1 MQNPGTVDE
10 LLVLQAQQGDRR
22 ALSILVK
29 RWHPKLMRHAYN
41 MVGNKA
47 AAQDATQE
55 SWTAIMRNLSTL
67 RDVAAFK
74 VWMYRICTNKCR
86 NWIRQQQRQRKL
98 NEEFK
103 IDLEMDLQLR
113 PDSTRMDRIKLELSK
128 MSLNQRQILAMFYL
142 ESLSMKEISAC
153 LNIPVG
159 TVKSR
164 LYHAREHLK
173 KKYHEKYET
182 TRD

>member
-1 MQNPGTVDE
+1 MQNASTVDE

-22 ALSILVK
+22 ALSMLVK

-41 MVGNKA
+41 MLGNQA

-55 SWTAIMRNLSTL
+55 SWTAIMRNIATL
-67 RDVAAFK
+67 RDVGAFK
-74 VWMYRICTNKCR
+74 IWMYRICTNKCR
-86 NWIRQQQRQRKL
+86 NWIRNRQRQRRL
-98 NEEFK
+98 NEELK
-103 IDLEMDLQLR
+103 ADLDVELPADN
-113 PDSTRMDRIKLELSK
+113 TRIDRIKLELTR
-128 MSLNQRQILAMFYL
+128 MPLNQRQILVMFYL
-142 ESLSMKEISAC
+142 EELSMKEISAC

-173 KKYHEKYET
+173 KNYHEKYET
-182 TRD
+182 TGD